1 MKNLK
6 LSIEIDLEA
15 ITKAVEDSKTLE
27 DNELLFGKL
36 SAFAFD
42 KKQVEVFNEAFE
54 NVERMVKQVINDK
67 AKALYGSNWT
77 AIKGSN
83 YKITR
88 SLTGSVYQILDVDKV
103 PEDILKVKIDI
114 DSKKVNDYVKANSKL
129 PEGLTVNP
137 NRSESIRLSVTPNDN
152 KA

>member
-1 MKNLK
+1 MKNLELTIK
-6 LSIEIDLEA
+6 VDLEA
-15 ITKAVEDSKTLE
+15 ITKAVEDSKNLE

-36 SAFAFD
+36 SAFAFE
-42 KKQVEVFNEAFE
+42 KKQVEAFNEAFE

-67 AKALYGSNWT
+67 AKALYGANWT

-88 SLTGSVYQILDVDKV
+88 SLTGSVYQIIDLEKV
-103 PEDILKVKIDI
+103 PENILKVKMDI

-129 PEGLTVNP
+129 PDGLTVNP
-137 NRSESIRLSVTPNDN
+137 NRSESVRITVVPNEN
-152 KA
+152 